1 MKDVYVVYWSSTGNT
16 QAMAEA
22 VGAGAESAGATAHV
36 VEVASADA
44 SALKDVPAFALGAS
58 AMGAEELDSEMDDFV
73 TQVEAFAS
81 GKTIA
86 LFGSYDWGDG
96 EWIRTWTSRIE
107 EAGAKV
113 IGGEDCIAN
122 LTPDDEALD
131 KCKAIGAELANL

>member
-1 MKDVYVVYWSSTGNT
+1 MKDVYIVYWSSTGNT

-73 TQVEAFAS
+73 TAVEGICA
-81 GKTIA
+81 GKTVG

-96 EWIRTWTSRIE
+96 EWMRDWVERMTA
-107 EAGAKV
+107 AGATV
-113 IGGEDCIAN
+113 VGGEGVICQDA
-122 LTPDDEALD
+122 PDDDAKTACE
-131 KCKAIGAELANL
+131 ELGKKLAAV